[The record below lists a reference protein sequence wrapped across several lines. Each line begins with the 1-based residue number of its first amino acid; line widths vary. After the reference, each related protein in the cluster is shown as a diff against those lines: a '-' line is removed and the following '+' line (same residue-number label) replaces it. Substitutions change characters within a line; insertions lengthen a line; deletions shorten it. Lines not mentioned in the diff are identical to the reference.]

1 MSRIFV
7 SLAITD
13 FSLLVASY
21 VLGLVSVSAGPGRHD
36 RELGVHFLIAL
47 FTVMF
52 SLLVHSIAYT
62 YLMGTNRWV
71 KEVVE
76 VYKMPPEIAAR
87 SKANKRKG
95 FKWEFR
101 AMAIVAVAAWLGA
114 WVHREYPKAVP
125 TQSMYHHIA
134 AVCVIVYS
142 LMAFVFEYRIIGEQ
156 GKLLDEVKSL
166 ADSMREARI
175 AERLAAGA
183 AIPEVPKTSGL
194 SSTTSTPPTNDSLAS

>member
-1 MSRIFV
+1 MNRIFL

-13 FSLLVASY
+13 LSLILASY
-21 VLGLVSVSAGPGRHD
+21 VLGIVSVSAGPARHD

-52 SLLVHSIAYT
+52 SLLVHSIVYT

-87 SKANKRKG
+87 SKTHKRKG

-101 AMAIVAVAAWLGA
+101 AMAMVSVAAWLGA

-134 AVCVIVYS
+134 AVAVILVS
-142 LMAFVFEYRIIGEQ
+142 LIAFVYEYRVIEEQ
-156 GKLLDEVKSL
+156 GKLLDEVKNL

-175 AERLAAGA
+175 ADRIAAEA
-183 AIPEVPKTSGL
+183 ASTD
-194 SSTTSTPPTNDSLAS
+194 SSVNLPS